1 MLDRKAYAKI
11 HILLKQKGI
20 DDDMYREILIS
31 NFGVNSSKNLNYYQF
46 VKLLNIL
53 EGKFNS
59 NLISRKQKDYINR
72 LLAKMNINNKEKYIS
87 RIINRQIGSIEEL
100 TKREAAIV
108 INALLRYVKRHEE
121 TK

>member
-11 HILLKQKGI
+11 HISLKQKGI

-46 VKLLNIL
+46 IKLLNIL